1 MKPWHLY
8 LLECRDGSLYAGVTT
23 DLAARFRAH
32 ANGTGAKYTR
42 ANPPVRF
49 AATATFPDRSTASR
63 AEWQIKQLPRSKK
76 IEWLK
81 RAGAEAAAETIGVPL
96 DAWQNNSALII
107 CKLVESGLYDGDIR
121 SGTYLGPLAA
131 RSRGLRPGVSHAWI
145 KTADNQIID
154 PTGWL
159 LEGSTPRIIVTDA
172 GSPDYQ
178 EKDAHH
184 A

>member
-23 DLAARFRAH
+23 DLANRFSAH

-49 AATATFPDRSTASR
+49 AATAAFPDRSSVSR

-76 IEWLK
+76 IAWLMS
-81 RAGAEAAAETIGVPL
+81 AGAVAAAEVIGVPL
-96 DAWQNNSALII
+96 ESWADNPALVV
-107 CKLVESGLYDGDIR
+107 CKLAESGLYDGRIR
-121 SGTYLGPLAA
+121 VGTYLGPSAA
-131 RSRGLRPGVSHAWI
+131 CSTGERPGVSHAWI
-145 KTADNQIID
+145 KTTDNQIID
-154 PTGWL
+154 PTRWL
-159 LEGSTPRIIVTDA
+159 LEGAAPCITTVPADST
-172 GSPDYQ
+172 DYQ